1 MLLYELNISLLEQE
15 KRFDKLEAD
24 LSDHIDVLQTDVKE
38 VHLGVVRLIVNKTK
52 RLLKDLKSNIK
63 GKATLLDMGEKN
75 DKYIGQLENLR
86 KKLVDFRDKYKDNE
100 FEKQIMKEVDTILTN
115 LIGDID
121 ATTAEA
127 KKKIDALV
135 KSIAKET
142 SEEVQTKR
150 IGKKVPV
157 GLAQDLKTKK
167 LGVAKNK

>member
-1 MLLYELNISLLEQE
+1 
-15 KRFDKLEAD
+15 
-24 LSDHIDVLQTDVKE
+24 
-38 VHLGVVRLIVNKTK
+38 
-52 RLLKDLKSNIK
+52 
-63 GKATLLDMGEKN
+63 
-75 DKYIGQLENLR
+75 
-86 KKLVDFRDKYKDNE
+86 
-100 FEKQIMKEVDTILTN
+100 MKEVDTILTN